1 MQSRTR
7 VCDAEI
13 YSCDF
18 DQIPDSLVL
27 IILNKLADI
36 RSLGRCSAVCKRLN
50 SLVPLVQ
57 DVYIKIDEVVT
68 INGDNDES
76 PYCSSHKPRNIISNI
91 LKYMFFS
98 LMKPF
103 HNMRN
108 SNNTNKTL
116 LPQVSQS
123 TLDQVLKNFHHIQ
136 NLWIELPAADVCTE
150 DGVVL
155 KWKAEFGSTLQ
166 NCVILGGTQ
175 IDWKPVTEQGLLE
188 DNGIPESFYTNGGLK
203 LRVVWTISSLIA
215 ASTRHYLLE
224 PIIRDH
230 PTLKT
235 VVFTDADG
243 QGTLSMS
250 GEQLREFKEKPL
262 AASASSKRTQVP
274 ASNMKL
280 RYAPYLELPEGIGMQ
295 GATLVA
301 IKPSGE
307 GSGTSKKEV
316 EAFVSGA
323 FDGPFKAAVK
333 TLVKRR
339 TYLLEMNGF

>member
-13 YSCDF
+13 YSCGF

-27 IILNKLADI
+27 IVLNKLADI
-36 RSLGRCSAVCKRLN
+36 RSLGRCSAVCRRLN

-76 PYCSSHKPRNIISNI
+76 PYCSSHKPRNFFSNI

-98 LMKPF
+98 LIKPF

-123 TLDQVLKNFHHIQ
+123 TLDQVLKNFHYIQ
-136 NLWIELPAADVCTE
+136 NLWIELPGADVCTE

-175 IDWKPVTEQGLLE
+175 IDLKPVAEQGLLE